1 MPDIKCQMCLRLF
14 LELRVV
20 PVFIVTGV
28 TWRYTTCL
36 RWKREFLSSHLC
48 KPRNIPAWMT
58 VPSCRFWASVSPSL
72 VLELWKGKFPAKPGV
87 CTQRMWLHDWAY
99 DNQRLPCRNAR
110 TLWLTRCLASCCAA
124 WDVTKQPQPTFAPK
138 SSSRNWLLIL
148 VAHYWSN
155 SSQRSPHKAITPVYT
170 SKLTGDLFRA
180 LPSNLHYDYSIA
192 LSCNKGKLGRFTECS
207 AWCFAGCFSLAGV
220 LGVGPRHFNAHQL
233 RTGPST

>member
-1 MPDIKCQMCLRLF
+1 MPLIENRLLLTIWVLHSCYCNAIEALKISWFNWVALMPDSKCQMCLRLF

-28 TWRYTTCL
+28 PWRYTTCL

-124 WDVTKQPQPTFAPK
+124 WDVTKQPQPTLRP
-138 SSSRNWLLIL
+138 N
-148 VAHYWSN
+148 
-155 SSQRSPHKAITPVYT
+155 PP
-170 SKLTGDLFRA
+170 
-180 LPSNLHYDYSIA
+180 
-192 LSCNKGKLGRFTECS
+192 TEIG
-207 AWCFAGCFSLAGV
+207 F
-220 LGVGPRHFNAHQL
+220 
-233 RTGPST
+233 